1 MLSSKIHKC
10 VLLYVHSPFLIM
22 PPEVFAPSYQLSV
35 YQLSCSVGFSMCMQ
49 PSWLL
54 SVTCMENIWVHP
66 LLLAL
71 LEMFP
76 DHLGSIDAAHVD
88 RLHSSACLHPFSPL
102 LLPFHILFIEI
113 SPLQLI
119 YLCISASF
127 HIKTC

>member
-1 MLSSKIHKC
+1 
-10 VLLYVHSPFLIM
+10 M

-35 YQLSCSVGFSMCMQ
+35 YQLSCSVGFSMCM
-49 PSWLL
+49 L
-54 SVTCMENIWVHP
+54 SATCMENIWERP

-71 LEMFP
+71 LETFS

-88 RLHSSACLHPFSPL
+88 RLHSPACHSHPFSPL